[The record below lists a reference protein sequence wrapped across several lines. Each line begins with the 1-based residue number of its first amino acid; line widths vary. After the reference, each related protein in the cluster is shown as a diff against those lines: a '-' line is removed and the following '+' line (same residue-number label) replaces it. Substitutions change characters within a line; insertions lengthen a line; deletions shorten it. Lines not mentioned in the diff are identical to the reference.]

1 MLPRRAFESSLG
13 LWLCLYPQ
21 VTQVGVWVTHQVR
34 VSLLLGVEEEGA
46 EDGKVEA
53 VGQHGEVGLCELEG
67 GAMLLL
73 QLPHTV

>member
-1 MLPRRAFESSLG
+1 MLPRPAFESSLG
-13 LWLCLYPQ
+13 LWLCLYPGLPRLGC
-21 VTQVGVWVTHQVR
+21 GVAHQVR
-34 VSLLLGVEEEGA
+34 ISLLLGVEEEGA

-53 VGQHGEVGLCELEG
+53 VGQHGEVGLCELKG